1 MLDLQSDRY
10 TIRRSLGAGGM
21 GVVYAAWDEDR
32 GCEVALKTLR
42 RMDPSA
48 VYRFKREF
56 RALATTRHPNL
67 VSLYELVA
75 SGDRVFFTMEMVE
88 GQDFLRYVGHPT
100 WPGADTQTGDPS
112 LAGADGPPPRLRP
125 PPRNLARPAAGA
137 GEPADR
143 TRPWLSSVDGPTK
156 EPQPLP
162 RAERTTARH
171 AAVIGAAQPLP
182 ARMGFDGSN
191 LVGLSEE
198 RLRHATRQLV
208 EGIDALHALGCL
220 HRDIKPSNVLVTPE
234 GRLVLLDLGLVTWT
248 HSAEASVERYVA
260 GTAAYMSPEQAAAK
274 PLTEAS
280 DYYSV
285 GVMLYE
291 GLVGSRPFRGTFDQI
306 VSAKQVGEPPPP
318 SRVVDGVPAD
328 LDALCVDL
336 LATDPAARPGAR
348 EILERLG
355 PISLPPQSL
364 SDTGF
369 TAPIVG
375 VRTDFVGREEQLAAL
390 RDAWDR
396 STQGRC
402 VTVHLHGASGM
413 GKSALLRTFLD
424 ERAEGRERSV
434 ILSGRCY
441 EHESVAF
448 KAVDGLVDSLS
459 GYLRGLPRAR
469 VELLLPQDVGPL
481 ARLFPVLRQVEP
493 IALARHR
500 ADTPDPLELRRRAFR
515 ALRQLLHRIAERRP
529 LVLCVD
535 DLQWG
540 DLDSSQLL
548 ADLTRP
554 PDAPPLLLLACYRS
568 ADLESSP
575 HIRLLREAQGLRPRA
590 TSPGS
595 PLPAPGDEGAD
606 VLEVEVQPLG
616 RAACEELARE
626 LLGGEG
632 LEVHR
637 QAAAVAAESQGNP
650 YFVHELVHFV
660 HSEGSDLELQSRTG
674 GSAGAVRFAR
684 RVRLEDLLRARLES
698 LPPGPRALL
707 VTLAVAGR
715 PLPRS
720 IAAQAAGIQRGDLDA
735 IDLLQGVHLIRTRD
749 TADGLSLEP
758 YHDRIREAIVEELSP
773 TAARE
778 RHLRLAITLEGSRY
792 ADSEALAEHFAGAG
806 HLEKAGDHAV
816 DAARAAGGALAFDRS
831 AMLFRFAMRL
841 LPPDQVIARGIRPAL
856 AEALARAGRARESA
870 EVFGACVEE
879 TSGTERLQNQLR
891 CAEEYLRSGRVE
903 EGLAAL
909 GGVLGELRMSMP
921 GSTGGAIASLL
932 ARRARLKLR
941 GLGWTPR
948 EPGSL
953 APLEAARIDACWT
966 VASGLG
972 MIDPVRGADFQTR
985 NLLLSLESGDAGRVA
1000 RSLAMEA
1007 MYQSTSGRRGRD
1019 RAAAILRDAAALSER
1034 LGDPKLRGLC
1044 TFAAGMVA
1052 YEGGEW
1058 SRARDLH
1065 LQADRIFLDACAG
1078 VTLEVATNR
1087 HFLVLALLQL
1097 GEVQDLA
1104 RRVPDYILDA
1114 EDRGD
1119 RFTATSFRNGCM
1131 NIAWLVDDDVKGARA
1146 AVGRAMSPWAPTPF
1160 YLQHY
1165 EGLYAQ
1171 VTIDLYAGDGV
1182 AAWRRVQAQ
1191 WPELKGSQ
1199 LLAVQQLRLEALFF
1213 RGRSALAAAGASAE
1227 DLPSPA
1233 QLVAEAEAAARAI
1246 ERTRM
1251 AWARPLAA
1259 MLRAGAA
1266 RQRGQPDAAIVLL
1279 GEAIGQLELQ
1289 DMRLYAASARRR
1301 RARLIGGPDGRAGVE
1316 QADQWFGAQGVRDP
1330 AAMARLFAPGL
1341 DAG

>member
-21 GVVYAAWDEDR
+21 GMVYAAWDEDR

-75 SGDRVFFTMEMVE
+75 SGDRVYFTMEMVD

-100 WPGADTQTGDPS
+100 WPGAVTQTGDPS
-112 LAGADGPPPRLRP
+112 LAHADQPAPPPRP
-125 PPRNLARPAAGA
+125 APHNLARPEVPAAEA
-137 GEPADR
+137 GEP
-143 TRPWLSSVDGPTK
+143 TRPWISAVDGPTR
-156 EPQPLP
+156 EPQPLTW
-162 RAERTTARH
+162 AERTTARH
-171 AAVIGAAQPLP
+171 SAVLGMAQPLP
-182 ARMGFDGSN
+182 ARMGFDGAN

-198 RLRHATRQLV
+198 RLRHAMRQLV
-208 EGIDALHALGCL
+208 EGVDALHALGCL
-220 HRDIKPSNVLVTPE
+220 HRDIKPSNVLVTAA

-306 VSAKQVGEPPPP
+306 VSAKQVGEPPAP
-318 SRVVDGVPAD
+318 SRVVDGVPED
-328 LDALCVDL
+328 LDQLCMDL
-336 LATDPAARPGAR
+336 LATDPAVRPGAR
-348 EILERLG
+348 QILERLG

-364 SDTGF
+364 GDTGF
-369 TAPIVG
+369 AAPIVG
-375 VRTDFVGREEQLAAL
+375 VRTGFVGREPQLNTL
-390 RDAWDR
+390 RDAWRR

-413 GKSALLRTFLD
+413 GKSALLRAFLD
-424 ERAEGRERSV
+424 ETADGAEGAV

-493 IALARHR
+493 IALAKGR
-500 ADTPDPLELRRRAFR
+500 ADTPDPRELRRRAFR
-515 ALRQLLHRIAERRP
+515 ALRQLLHRIAERRSM
-529 LVLCVD
+529 VLCVD

-548 ADLTRP
+548 ADLMRP
-554 PDAPPLLLLACYRS
+554 PHAPPLLFLACYRS
-568 ADLESSP
+568 ADLDSNQ
-575 HIRLLREAQGLRPRA
+575 HIGLLREAQGLRPRA
-590 TSPGS
+590 TAPGS
-595 PLPAPGDEGAD
+595 PLPVAEDEGVD
-606 VLEVEVQPLG
+606 VLEVEVEPLG
-616 RAACEELARE
+616 RQACEELAHE
-626 LLGGEG
+626 LLGGAG

-637 QAAAVAAESQGNP
+637 QAAAIAAEAQGNP
-650 YFVHELVHFV
+650 YFVNELVHFV
-660 HSEGSDLELQSRTG
+660 RAEGSSLELQSRSE

-684 RVRLEDLLRARLES
+684 RVRLEDLLRSRLES
-698 LPPGPRALL
+698 LPPDPRALL

-720 IAAQAAGIQRGDLDA
+720 VAAQAAGIKRGDLDA
-735 IDLLQGVHLIRTRD
+735 IDLLQGVHLIRTRE
-749 TADGLSLEP
+749 TTDGLSLEP
-758 YHDRIREAIVEELSP
+758 YHDRIREAIVDDLSP
-773 TAARE
+773 AAARD

-792 ADSEALAEHFAGAG
+792 ADPEALAEHFAGAG
-806 HLEKAGDHAV
+806 HLEKAGGHAV
-816 DAARAAGGALAFDRS
+816 DAARQAGVALAFDRS

-841 LPPDQVIARGIRPAL
+841 LPPEHVAAQGIAPAL
-856 AEALARAGRARESA
+856 AEALAKAGRAREAA
-870 EVFGACVEE
+870 EVFAQCVEE
-879 TSGTERLQNQLR
+879 TSGTERLQHQLR
-891 CAEEYLRSGRVE
+891 CAEEYLRSGRVD

-909 GGVLGELRMSMP
+909 GEVLTELRMTMP
-921 GSTGGAIASLL
+921 ASTRGAIASLL
-932 ARRARLKLR
+932 ARRVRLRLR
-941 GLGWTPR
+941 GLGWRPR
-948 EPGSL
+948 EAGSL
-953 APLEAARIDACWT
+953 APREAVRIDACWT

-972 MIDPVRGADFQTR
+972 LIDPVRGADFQTR
-985 NLLLSLESGDAGRVA
+985 NLLLSLESGDAGRIG

-1007 MYQSTSGRRGRD
+1007 MYQSTSGHKGRA
-1019 RAAAILRDAAALSER
+1019 RAAAILRDAAALAER

-1044 TFAAGMVA
+1044 TFAAGIVA

-1065 LQADRIFLDACAG
+1065 QQADKIFLDGCSG

-1131 NIAWLVDDDVKGARA
+1131 NIAWLVDDDVRGARA
-1146 AVGRAMSPWAPTPF
+1146 AVRRAMSPWAEKPF

-1171 VTIDLYAGDGV
+1171 GTIDLYAGDGA
-1182 AAWRRVQAQ
+1182 AAWKRVQHQ
-1191 WPELKGSQ
+1191 WPDLKSSQ
-1199 LLAVQQLRLEALFF
+1199 LLAVQQLRLEVLFL
-1213 RGRSALAAAGASAE
+1213 RGRSAMAAALSGAE
-1227 DLPSPA
+1227 GLPSA
-1233 QLVAEAEAAARAI
+1233 DRLVAEAEAAARRI
-1246 ERTRM
+1246 ERAGM
-1251 AWARPLAA
+1251 AWSDPLAA
-1259 MLRAGAA
+1259 VLHAGVA
-1266 RQRGQPDAAIVLL
+1266 RQRGQRDAAIDLL
-1279 GEAIGQLELQ
+1279 GEAVSQLDLQ

-1301 RARLIGGPDGRAGVE
+1301 RAQLVGGRDGDAAVA
-1316 QADQWFGAQGVRDP
+1316 QADHWFQGQGVRNP

-1341 DAG
+1341 DPG